1 MPRAVSS
8 HSRRLAEE
16 HEWVLPE
23 DGIVDEIAVEIA
35 ASGHRRVA
43 LTRTERRL
51 AAARILAQGGTVCDV
66 ATRLHLSWTTARALV
81 DQVKAQARQAVAP
94 AA

>member
-16 HEWVLPE
+16 SRWVLPE

-35 ASGHRRVA
+35 ASGRRRVA

-51 AAARILAQGGTVCDV
+51 AAARVLARGGTAWDV
-66 ATRLHLSWTTARALV
+66 AMRLHLSWATARALV
-81 DQVKAQARQAVAP
+81 DQVKAQAREAVAP